1 MRKIISTI
9 LSVVMTLSL
18 VLGNAAPVQ
27 AVQATDRVQQLL
39 SQMTLE
45 QKVGQMLQPDTR
57 SITPEEVAQYY
68 IGSILSGGG
77 ASPSTGNTAADWAAR
92 ADEYQ
97 KAAIEGFGI
106 PLLYGVDAVHGHNN
120 VTDAVMFPHNVGLGQ
135 SGNAD
140 LVQQI
145 GEITAKEVRA
155 TGANWT
161 FTPTLGLPTNE
172 RWGRTYE
179 CYGENAELSALLG
192 AAYIT
197 GSQGAFADYNAIAT
211 AKHFVGEGITTDGV
225 NQGNVPL
232 DYDSEEFQT
241 ILYEELLTPY
251 KSAIA
256 AGVKSVMVSYNS
268 IGGEKCHGNQ
278 ALLTG
283 VLKNELGFDGIVIS
297 DYNGVD
303 QIEGNLTYAQKVQ
316 QAVNAGI
323 DMLMV
328 DGTEGSVA
336 KWRAARQAVIDGV
349 NSGAISID
357 RINDAVTR
365 ILNVK
370 DEMGLLENPASAYSN
385 QELLA
390 EFGSDAHKAVARQ
403 AVSESLT
410 LLKNTA
416 TQNGTSTIMQDLA
429 SMDNI
434 VVAGSSANDIGM
446 QCGGWTIWWQGF
458 SGSYTSGTTIY
469 EGLKEVAGSGKTID
483 LSVDGTFTSDNY
495 DAAIVV
501 VGEAPY
507 AESAGDR
514 AAADLKLSDTDI
526 EIINTISEN
535 HPDLPI
541 IAVLTTGR
549 PITIAN
555 QIDQFDAVIMA
566 GFPGS
571 EGAGVADVLL
581 GEQDFTGH
589 LTYTWPWYAQDI
601 EEKFTDSSKVLFA
614 YGRGLTKAETTA
626 IATEKPED
634 PTMVDLGETNGV
646 LEAESYASAS
656 SGVVLE
662 NDGTTVGYFWAGRE
676 LVYKVNVPESGIYN
690 ITMSTATNNASV
702 DVAMDIYVDGTLAGS
717 VSKELTSTG
726 GWAVFADMDL
736 GIELELLSGTHTLT
750 FVSQSQDFNI
760 DWFTFTKTG
769 DVEGGTIVDLGETD
783 GVLEAESYY
792 TKHADVV
799 LENDGTTVGY
809 FWENRDIVYKVNVP
823 ESGTYKMI
831 MSAATDNASVDV
843 AMNIYVDDALAATVS
858 QTLSSTGGWAVF
870 EDMELN
876 PELELTEGVHT
887 IQFVSL
893 SRDFNID
900 RFTFVKTGDLE
911 DSGDSGNTGGNTGGD
926 TVVGEGQVQVSMSSS
941 ENSQSQTWYQYE
953 QTIENKNT
961 EKDPLNLYAA
971 DNSSMTTITV
981 DDNTQYQ
988 PVLGI
993 GISMEESTVN
1003 NLLKMS
1009 ESARKAFIKN
1019 LVDPENGMGVT
1030 LIRVTIGTAD
1040 FTGQEF
1046 YTYYDGTGTELNGEP
1061 DWYNETGSGFSIQKD
1076 IDYGIIGVLQE
1087 IIAAAEE
1094 VGTADELKFFASSW
1108 TPPGW
1113 MKTATSSSNSY
1124 ANNDKLLKGGR
1135 LNSDYIE
1142 ELAKYYV
1149 RFVEEYQK
1157 QGIPIYAM
1165 TLQNEPLLEINYPS
1179 CAMTGSQQALLAKAV
1194 KEAFANSTILSEN
1207 EKDVKVWAFDHNFD
1221 GAQAFVNELFGTADG
1236 RDNVDGIA
1244 FHPYGGSATSMGALY
1259 DTYAGTYTMQ
1269 LTERS
1274 VWGTSGANDIIT
1286 WFRNGSESYN
1296 SWVTMLDSNI
1306 SPHQWVGTPDP
1317 TLFVKDAD
1325 SQDGFWCTPEVYITG
1340 QFTKYIRPGYVRID
1354 STEGSSSTI
1363 NNVAFQNPD
1372 TGEIVLVVTNCSGRD
1387 QTFKVVLNGT
1397 QFTATLPAGNVA
1409 TYHWT
1414 PVTAEDILSVAETI
1428 PYGTETV
1435 ELTLEAGTFL
1445 DALEGKV
1452 TLEGDAA
1459 EYVTVAS
1466 AAKKDDVTAVVTL
1479 AWNPIYAEAVSGTF
1493 CVAADAYE
1501 GGVLPL
1507 SADTLFG
1514 ATDAEPE
1521 AIAVGTESVALSE
1534 DLAYRSE
1541 GTLTTEGGKG
1551 NYVDFYLDVAEAGEY
1566 TISFDVTTSEAVA
1579 NGLKISGG
1587 AGYTTEELETISLA
1601 KFWGNTVEYRSC
1613 VTLEAGKQTLRL
1625 EKNAGDTGFVITNI
1639 AIQAVSYT
1647 KIGSEPVTI
1656 GADLTAGG
1664 SADVDWAIEVKDEI
1678 ADIGYQTSGSYQDYY
1693 VNVKTPGTY
1702 TFQIQAGGSSEGTP
1716 TAILQLV
1723 ENGTAT
1729 DLGSAAAPVT
1739 GSWDTF
1745 ADSDAAEVTLTSG
1758 KQILRIYNDAAGFN
1772 YRSFTLTL
1780 KESSLVEP
1788 SKVTGVTAVYE
1799 NGQIQLIWDDNGA
1812 DMYKVVR
1819 SDGRSGYMNLTYKAT
1834 AAGWTDTKDLVDA
1847 QLYYYR
1853 VIGYF
1858 KDADGNL
1865 VMGEMSDA
1873 AAVVAT
1879 DGIPA
1884 KISNVSSTVSG
1895 GNVTLTWD
1903 KAEHARYYKVS
1914 RAAGAT
1920 GKYYTMKYNIETT
1933 SYSESSVAAN
1943 LYRYKVAGYYK
1954 DVDGS
1959 WVYGDLSDTL
1969 YVTVK

>member
-9 LSVVMTLSL
+9 LSVVMALSL

-57 SITPEEVAQYY
+57 SITPEEVAEYY

-135 SGNAD
+135 TGNAE

-179 CYGENAELSALLG
+179 CYGENADLSARLG

-225 NQGNVPL
+225 NQGDVPL

-256 AGVKSVMVSYNS
+256 AGVKSVMVTYNS
-268 IGGEKCHGNQ
+268 IGGAKCHGNQ

-434 VVAGSSANDIGM
+434 VVAGTSANDIGM

-469 EGLKEVAGSGKTID
+469 EGLKEVAGSGKTVD
-483 LSVDGTFTSDNY
+483 LSVNGTFTSDAY

-514 AAADLKLSDTDI
+514 AAADLKLRDTDI

-555 QIDQFDAVIMA
+555 QIDLFDAVIMA

-581 GEQDFTGH
+581 GNQDFSGH
-589 LTYTWPWYAQDI
+589 LTFTWPWYAQDI
-601 EEKFTDSSKVLFA
+601 EEKFTDSSKVLFE

-662 NDGTTVGYFWAGRE
+662 NSGTSVGYFWTDRE
-676 LVYKVNVPESGIYN
+676 IVYKVNVPESGIYN
-690 ITMSTATNNASV
+690 VTISTATNNASV
-702 DVAMDIYVDGTLAGS
+702 DVAMDIYVDGTLAS
-717 VSKELTSTG
+717 YVSKELTSTG

-750 FVSQSQDFNI
+750 FVSRSQDFNI
-760 DWFTFTKTG
+760 DRFTFTKTG
-769 DVEGGTIVDLGETD
+769 DVEGGTIVDLGETA

-809 FWENRDIVYKVNVP
+809 FWEDRDIVYKVNVP
-823 ESGTYKMI
+823 ESGTYQI
-831 MSAATDNASVDV
+831 AMSTATANDSVST
-843 AMNIYVDDALAATVS
+843 AMDIYVDGMYTCSVAG
-858 QTLSSTGGWAVF
+858 TLSNTGGWAVF
-870 EDMELN
+870 QDLILDQELN
-876 PELELTEGVHT
+876 LLAGVHT
-887 IQFVSL
+887 IQFVSQ
-893 SRDFNID
+893 SRDFNLD
-900 RFTFVKTGDLE
+900 KFTFTKTGEYAEPEE
-911 DSGDSGNTGGNTGGD
+911 DTTTG
-926 TVVGEGQVQVSMSSS
+926 VLIGEGQVQVSMSSS
-941 ENSQSQTWYQYE
+941 ENSQSQIWYQYE
-953 QTIENKNT
+953 QDIENKNT
-961 EKDPLNLYAA
+961 EKTPLNLYAA
-971 DNSSMTTITV
+971 DKSSLTTITI
-981 DDNTQYQ
+981 DDDTQYQ

-1009 ESARKAFIKN
+1009 DSARKTFIKN
-1019 LVDPENGMGVT
+1019 LVDPVNGMGVT

-1061 DWYNETGSGFSIQKD
+1061 DWYNETGNGFSIQKD

-1113 MKTATSSSNSY
+1113 MKTVTSSSNFY
-1124 ANNDKLLKGGR
+1124 ANNEKLLKGGV
-1135 LNSDYIE
+1135 LNSDYID

-1194 KEAFANSTILSEN
+1194 KEEFAKSTILSES
-1207 EKDVKVWAFDHNFD
+1207 EQDVKVWAFDHNFD
-1221 GAQAFVNELFGTADG
+1221 GAQGFVNELFATADG

-1244 FHPYGGSATSMGALY
+1244 FHPYGGSAASMGVLY

-1340 QFTKYIRPGYVRID
+1340 QFTKYIRPGYVRIE
-1354 STEGSSSTI
+1354 STAGSSSTI

-1372 TGEIVLVVTNCSGRD
+1372 TGAIVLVVTNCSGND
-1387 QTFKVVLNGT
+1387 QTFKVMLDGT

-1409 TYHWT
+1409 TYRWT
-1414 PVTAEDILSVAETI
+1414 PAKAEDILSVPESI

-1435 ELTLEAGTFL
+1435 ELTLESGVFL
-1445 DALEGKV
+1445 DALEGKI
-1452 TLEGDAA
+1452 TLEGDAV
-1459 EYVTVAS
+1459 EYVTVES
-1466 AAKKDDVTAVVTL
+1466 AAKKDDVTVVVTL
-1479 AWNPIYAEAVSGTF
+1479 VWNPIYAEAVSGTF

-1501 GGVLPL
+1501 GGILPL

-1521 AIAVGTESVALSE
+1521 AIAVGAESVALIE

-1551 NYVDFYLDVAEAGEY
+1551 NYVDFYLNVAEAGEY
-1566 TISFDVTTSEAVA
+1566 TISFKVTTSEAVA

-1587 AGYTTEELETISLA
+1587 TGYTTEELTTISFA
-1601 KFWGNTVEYRSC
+1601 KFWGNTVEYHSC
-1613 VTLEAGKQTLRL
+1613 VTLEAGKQTLRI
-1625 EKNAGDTGFVITNI
+1625 EKNAGDTGFVVIDI
-1639 AIQAVSYT
+1639 AIQAVSYME
-1647 KIGSEPVTI
+1647 IGADAVTI
-1656 GADLTAGG
+1656 GADLAAGG
-1664 SADVDWAIEVKDEI
+1664 SNDVDWGIEVKEEI
-1678 ADIGYQTSGSYQDYY
+1678 ADVGYQTVGSYQDYY

-1702 TFQIQAGGSSEGTP
+1702 TFQINAGASVSDTP
-1716 TAILQLV
+1716 VAILQKEV
-1723 ENGTAT
+1723 NGEAS
-1729 DLGSAAAPVT
+1729 DLGSVAAPIT

-1745 ADSDAAEVTLTSG
+1745 EDSDTVEVVLSAG
-1758 KQILRIYNDAAGFN
+1758 KQVLRLYNDVTGFN

-1780 KESSLVEP
+1780 KESSLIEP
-1788 SKVTGVTAVYE
+1788 VKVTGLTAVYE
-1799 NGQIQLIWDDNGA
+1799 DGKIKLTWDDNGA
-1812 DMYKVVR
+1812 VQYRVMR
-1819 SDGRSGYMNLTYKAT
+1819 FDGITPGYTTLTYRAT
-1834 AAGWTDTKDLVDA
+1834 ADGYIDADLIDVHR
-1847 QLYYYR
+1847 YYYR
-1853 VIGYF
+1853 VCGYF
-1858 KDADGNL
+1858 YDADGNL
-1865 VMGEMSDA
+1865 VQGGVSDA
-1873 AAVVAT
+1873 AGIVAT
-1879 DGIPA
+1879 DRDPSKVENVTA
-1884 KISNVSSTVSG
+1884 AVSN

-1903 KAEHARYYKVS
+1903 AADGVRYYKIA
-1914 RAAGAT
+1914 RAYGAT
-1920 GKYYTMKYNIETT
+1920 AAEGSYACLQYNVEETT
-1933 SYSESSVAAN
+1933 YTDTSLSAGTW
-1943 LYRYKVAGYYK
+1943 RYKVVGYYK
-1954 DVDGS
+1954 AVDSS
-1959 WVYGDLSDTL
+1959 WVYGEMSTTL
-1969 YVTVK
+1969 FVTVE